1 MVREWKEVVEGHGSS
16 GGFLLWGVVVT
27 LSLMLAVLF
36 SCAEGASSKDRTSTA
51 DAAYGGGCGA
61 DCGAACGA

>member
-1 MVREWKEVVEGHGSS
+1 MVRELKEVVPGHGSG

-27 LSLMLAVLF
+27 LSLILAVLF
-36 SCAEGASSKDRTSTA
+36 SCAGGASKDRTSA
-51 DAAYGGGCGA
+51 SDAAYGAGCGA